1 MFTVIK
7 AIKSFELMICE
18 SEFII
23 ETNNRTVIS
32 WLKRIP
38 VNNLNKRILKWQS
51 YLSDYAYSTQ
61 YIEGKKIFLLIFYP
75 ELIIIILV

>member
-1 MFTVIK
+1 MLAVIN

-23 ETNNRTVIS
+23 ETDNRTVIF

-38 VNNLNKRILKWQS
+38 INNLNKRILKWLS
-51 YLSDYAYSTQ
+51 YLSDYAYSTW
-61 YIEGKKIFLLIFYP
+61 YIEGKKNFLADF
-75 ELIIIILV
+75 

>member
-1 MFTVIK
+1 
-7 AIKSFELMICE
+7 MICE

-23 ETNNRTVIS
+23 ETDNRTVIS

-61 YIEGKKIFLLIFYP
+61 YIEGKKNFLADFLSRTNDNNFSADGSISR
-75 ELIIIILV
+75 